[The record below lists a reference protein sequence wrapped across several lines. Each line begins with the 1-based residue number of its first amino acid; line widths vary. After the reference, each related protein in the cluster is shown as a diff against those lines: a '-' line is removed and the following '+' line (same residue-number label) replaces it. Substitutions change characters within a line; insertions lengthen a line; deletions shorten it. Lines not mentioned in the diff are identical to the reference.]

1 MPEKRIDMSQ
11 SKMLKRKNKYKKKPI
26 NKDKRKNYSP
36 KIKRNK
42 INPKNI

>member
-26 NKDKRKNYSP
+26 NKDKRKNYAP